1 MPIATP
7 HTRAS
12 MAIWITLDLCCQQ
25 GTHWRCVCFTYQTDL
40 SLLGVTVWKQHSHQY
55 YKFMPHSTGRTT
67 CELLGKSMWPLHIC
81 KIWQTRLEKEI
92 HSLIP
97 AKSGVLKKKKNNL
110 LLKTTLVICQ
120 VISPSQ
126 PTSLADFL
134 CKAQACKHSSS
145 FTNASIV
152 YENKQIAQRQYTI
165 SQYLREKSL
174 NISNKALEFTMM
186 LLAVQ
191 YVSIW
196 VFSSSSHA
204 YINWECRFPACV
216 W

>member
-7 HTRAS
+7 HMRDS

-25 GTHWRCVCFTYQTDL
+25 GTHWRYVCFAYWTDL
-40 SLLGVTVWKQHSHQY
+40 SLLGLTVWKQHSHQY
-55 YKFMPHSTGRTT
+55 YKLMPHITGRTT
-67 CELLGKSMWPLHIC
+67 CKLLDKSMWPFHIC
-81 KIWQTRLEKEI
+81 KIWQTRVEKEI

-97 AKSGVLKKKKNNL
+97 AKSGVLKKKSIIVNHTSDL
-110 LLKTTLVICQ
+110 PT

-126 PTSLADFL
+126 PISLAIFL
-134 CKAQACKHSSS
+134 CKAQACKHLSS
-145 FTNASIV
+145 FTNASAV

-191 YVSIW
+191 YISIW

-204 YINWECRFPACV
+204 YIK
-216 W
+216 